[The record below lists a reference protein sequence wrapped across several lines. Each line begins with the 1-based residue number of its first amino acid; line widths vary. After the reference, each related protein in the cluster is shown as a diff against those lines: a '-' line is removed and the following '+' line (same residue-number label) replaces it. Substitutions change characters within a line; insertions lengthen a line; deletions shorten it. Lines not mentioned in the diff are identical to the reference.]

1 MASSFSL
8 FSFSRRATNLCFI
21 CIIYVIS
28 SLSYTWN
35 YIMYILLRLFQV
47 CPIHGIYVM
56 CVLLWLASLASPPS
70 LRPSC
75 CYSTA
80 LCFNTEWS
88 SVFFVHLYGDV
99 GKLNTAYVT
108 CLCGL
113 PWVRWRALVSEH
125 GHWKPPKMHVLLQLS
140 MLFRHSY
147 SKWYVLVLLT
157 AKQVVW
163 R

>member
-1 MASSFSL
+1 M
-8 FSFSRRATNLCFI
+8 
-21 CIIYVIS
+21 
-28 SLSYTWN
+28 
-35 YIMYILLRLFQV
+35 
-47 CPIHGIYVM
+47 
-56 CVLLWLASLASPPS
+56 
-70 LRPSC
+70 
-75 CYSTA
+75 
-80 LCFNTEWS
+80 
-88 SVFFVHLYGDV
+88 HLYGDV

-125 GHWKPPKMHVLLQLS
+125 GRWKPSKMHVLLQLS